1 MSLTPGPTATDS
13 NGAAMGAPASAPQP
27 ARVAAPEIA
36 DPRLYLDSIPHERFA
51 EIRAHP
57 GLMWHPYGDNGFW
70 AVTRHAD
77 VREVSRHPAVY
88 SSAIGHTNLWDLEA
102 DALEAR
108 RSLIDTDAP
117 DHTRLRR
124 LVAGAFT
131 PKNIRRW
138 EEAVRE
144 ITVELL
150 DEFVAREGGDWVEM
164 VAAPLPIRVILAMLG
179 VPVDDADYLV
189 ELSNYLVEGTSDTQS
204 IPSDAF
210 GNTTELRLLPFNSPA
225 SHAMFEYGDNMR
237 SQRRAEPR
245 DDLVTHLVR
254 AEAEGGRISRHEYR
268 HLFHLLVFAGNE
280 TTRTAISHGAVAL
293 AANPDQWQRVLDDP
307 AMIST
312 ATEEVLRWAS
322 PVLHMRR
329 TAAVDSELAG
339 TQIAAGEKV
348 VMWYGSANRDEVAFA
363 DPFRFDVGRG
373 TNEHFAFGGG
383 GPHLCL
389 GAFLARLEITVLLEE
404 MAIRK
409 LGLEQLGEPERVASN
424 CLHGVLSVEMAPV
437 DGS

>member
-1 MSLTPGPTATDS
+1 MSPA
-13 NGAAMGAPASAPQP
+13 ASAESL
-27 ARVAAPEIA
+27 APEIA
-36 DPRLYLDSIPHERFA
+36 DSRLYLDGIPHERFA
-51 EIRAHP
+51 EIRSMP
-57 GLMWHPYGDNGFW
+57 GLAWHPYGDNGFW

-77 VREVSRHPAVY
+77 VRAVSRNPAVF

-124 LVAGAFT
+124 MVAGAFT

-150 DEFVAREGGDWVEM
+150 DEFTDRGGGDWVET

-179 VPVDDADYLV
+179 VPLADADYLV
-189 ELSNYLVEGTSDTQS
+189 ELSNYLVEGTGDTQS
-204 IPSDAF
+204 IPPDAF

-225 SHAMFEYGDNMR
+225 SHALFEYGEEMR
-237 SQRRAEPR
+237 AKRRAEPR
-245 DDLVTHLVR
+245 QDLVTHLVK
-254 AEAEGGRISRHEYR
+254 AEADGGRISRHEFR
-268 HLFHLLVFAGNE
+268 HLFHLLIFAGNE
-280 TTRTAISHGAVAL
+280 TTRTAISHGAMAL

-307 AMIST
+307 GLVEPA
-312 ATEEVLRWAS
+312 AEEVIRWAT

-329 TAAVDSELAG
+329 TAATDCEVAG
-339 TQIAAGEKV
+339 TRIAAGDKV
-348 VMWYGSANRDEVAFA
+348 VMWYSSANRDDAAFA
-363 DPFRFDVGRG
+363 DPFRFDVGRAD
-373 TNEHFAFGGG
+373 NEHFAFGGG

-389 GAFLARLEITVLLEE
+389 GAFLARLEVSVLLEE
-404 MAIRK
+404 MAARR
-409 LGLEQLGEPERVASN
+409 LFLEQRSEPVRAASN
-424 CLHGVLSVEMAPV
+424 FVHGVLSVQMAPSE
-437 DGS
+437 GP